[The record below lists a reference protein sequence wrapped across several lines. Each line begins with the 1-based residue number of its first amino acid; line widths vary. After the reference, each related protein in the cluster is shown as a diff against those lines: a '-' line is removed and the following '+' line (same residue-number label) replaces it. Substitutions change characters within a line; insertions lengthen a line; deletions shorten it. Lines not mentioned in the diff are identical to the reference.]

1 MELVRPLLLSIT
13 AATRLLLVS
22 PHPDD
27 GALGAAGLVS
37 RVVRAG
43 GAVQVVQMTS
53 GDAFSEGVK
62 KFDRTDRPTPEDYRA
77 YGVRREHETLA
88 AMRTLGVPA
97 SHITFLGFPDDGLC
111 LLSSAYTAVEFESP
125 YTQRKSPPEGE
136 RLLSDVG
143 YRGRDVVREL
153 QEIIAKFRPTIVVM
167 PAPSDEHPDHCAT
180 ERFVTRAL
188 GDPGA
193 ARVLHY
199 VIHGRQP
206 DRGEALAL
214 TKREVATKR
223 RAIEAY
229 RSQTLVIGDFMRSF
243 ENGRELFVEDDPSP
257 APACWCRGENIA
269 KP

>member
-1 MELVRPLLLSIT
+1 MEVVRPLLLSIT

-27 GALGAAGLVS
+27 GALGAGGLVA
-37 RVVRAG
+37 RVVAAG
-43 GAVQVVQMTS
+43 GSVRVVQMTS

-62 KFDRTDRPTPEDYRA
+62 RVDRTDRPTAEDYRA
-77 YGVRREHETLA
+77 YGQRRERETLA
-88 AMRTLGVPA
+88 AMRRLGVREPRV
-97 SHITFLGFPDDGLC
+97 TFLGFPDDGLC
-111 LLSSAYTAVEFESP
+111 LLASAYAATEFESP
-125 YTQRKSPPEGE
+125 YTQRTSPPPREQ
-136 RLLSDVG
+136 LLGGVE

-153 QEIIAKFRPTIVVM
+153 REIVAEFEPTIVVM

-180 ERFVTRAL
+180 NQLVTRAL
-188 GDPGA
+188 GTA
-193 ARVLHY
+193 APRVLRY

-206 DRGEALAL
+206 AAAAVLTLTRREADA
-214 TKREVATKR
+214 KR

-243 ENGRELFVEDDPSP
+243 ETRQERYVDEAQSP
-257 APACWCRGENIA
+257 QPACWCRGENIA

>member
-1 MELVRPLLLSIT
+1 MELVRPLLVSIT

-43 GAVQVVQMTS
+43 GSVTVVQMTS

-62 KFDRTDRPTPEDYRA
+62 KIDGTDRPTPEDYRA
-77 YGVRREHETLA
+77 YGVRRERETVA
-88 AMRTLGVPA
+88 AMRSLGVPA

-111 LLSSAYTAVEFESP
+111 MLSSAYAAVEFESP
-125 YTQRKSPPEGE
+125 YTQRKSPPDRE
-136 RLLSDVG
+136 RLMNDVG

-153 QEIIAKFRPTIVVM
+153 QQLIATFKPTIVVM
-167 PAPSDEHPDHCAT
+167 PSPADEHPDHCST
-180 ERFVTRAL
+180 HRFVTRAL
-188 GDPGA
+188 GDSPSV
-193 ARVLHY
+193 RVLHY

-206 DRGEALAL
+206 DRAEALAL
-214 TKREVATKR
+214 TKRESAAKR

-229 RSQTLVIGDFMRSF
+229 RSQTLVIGSFMRTF

-257 APACWCRGENIA
+257 SPPCWCRDENIA